1 MTRPRRPLAFVDVE
15 TTGLD
20 HLKHELLELAVIR
33 VDPYSMVI
41 EEEYST
47 LVRPEHPET
56 ATAEAIAI
64 NGYTPEAWADAPGLI
79 YALADAAPLLEGTML
94 AGHGV
99 GFDHRF
105 LVAGY
110 QLARLPLRLGDYHL
124 LDTASL
130 AWPLLVR
137 GEIDSL
143 SLDAVCRA
151 LGIERPHP
159 HRALADARCSLA
171 VARAM
176 LARVGRAA

>member
-1 MTRPRRPLAFVDVE
+1 MSRRPLAFVDVE

-20 HLKHELLELAVIR
+20 ERRHELLELAVLR
-33 VDPYSMVI
+33 VDPDSLVI
-41 EEEYST
+41 EQEYST
-47 LVRPEHPET
+47 RVRPEHPET
-56 ATAEAIAI
+56 ATREAIAV
-64 NGYTPEAWADAPGLI
+64 NGYRPELWSGAPS
-79 YALADAAPLLEGTML
+79 LADALSGASPLLEGAML

-110 QLARLPLRLGDYHL
+110 QRARLPLRLGYYHL

-137 GEIDSL
+137 GEIESL

-151 LGIERPHP
+151 LGIERTHP

-176 LARVGRAA
+176 LARFRVAA